1 MMYEPLRAYID
12 KYASDHISDA
22 DFELVKKAF
31 IFKRY
36 KKGQYLLQEGEVCK
50 YSAFILK
57 GSMRQF
63 SVDAKG
69 MEHVIH
75 FGIENWWVG
84 DRESLTM
91 LTPSKYNID
100 TIEDTEALLI
110 TSEDLQQLGAQLP
123 TIGKMINTMNQRNF
137 IASQKRIHDALSLT
151 AEERFL
157 ELQKN
162 HPDFLQRFPQTMLA
176 SYLGITAETYSRIRK
191 KALK

>member
-1 MMYEPLRAYID
+1 MHDALRAYIE
-12 KYASDHISDA
+12 KYASDNISDA

-31 IFKRY
+31 LFKRY

-69 MEHVIH
+69 VEHVIH

-91 LTPSKYNID
+91 LTPSRYNID
-100 TIEDTEALLI
+100 AIEDTETLLI
-110 TSEDLQQLGAQLP
+110 TSEDLQQLGDRLP
-123 TIGKMINTMNQRNF
+123 AIGKMINTMNQRNF

-151 AEERFL
+151 AEERYL
-157 ELQKN
+157 ELLKN

-191 KALK
+191 KVLK

>member
-1 MMYEPLRAYID
+1 MYDALRAYIE
-12 KYASDHISDA
+12 KYASEKITDA

-31 IFKRY
+31 TFKRY

-63 SVDAKG
+63 SVDTKG
-69 MEHVIH
+69 IEHVIH

-100 TIEDTEALLI
+100 AIEDTEALLI
-110 TSEDLQQLGAQLP
+110 TSEDLQQLGDQLP
-123 TIGKMINTMNQRNF
+123 TIGKMMNTMNQRNF
-137 IASQKRIHDALSLT
+137 IASQKRIHDSLSLT
-151 AEERFL
+151 AEERFI
-157 ELQKN
+157 ELKKN

-191 KALK
+191 KALR

>member
-1 MMYEPLRAYID
+1 MYEPLRAYID

>member
-1 MMYEPLRAYID
+1 MYDPIRAYID
-12 KYASDHISDA
+12 KYAAEKISDT

-31 IFKRY
+31 IYKRY
-36 KKGQYLLQEGEVCK
+36 KKGQYLLQENEVCK

-63 SVDAKG
+63 SVDTKG
-69 MEHVIH
+69 IEHIIH

-100 TIEDTEALLI
+100 AIEDTEALLI
-110 TSEDLQQLGAQLP
+110 SAEGFQQLGENLP
-123 TIGKMINTMNQRNF
+123 VIAKMIHTMNQRNF
-137 IASQKRIHDALSLT
+137 IASQKRIHDALTLT
-151 AEERFL
+151 AEERYL
-157 ELQKN
+157 ELKKN

>member
-1 MMYEPLRAYID
+1 MYDALRAYIE
-12 KYASDHISDA
+12 KYASEKITDA

-31 IFKRY
+31 TFKRY

-63 SVDAKG
+63 SVDTKG
-69 MEHVIH
+69 IEHVIH

-100 TIEDTEALLI
+100 AIEDTEVLLI
-110 TSEDLQQLGAQLP
+110 TSEDLQQLGDQLP
-123 TIGKMINTMNQRNF
+123 TIGKMMNTMNQRNF
-137 IASQKRIHDALSLT
+137 IASQKRIHDSLSLT
-151 AEERFL
+151 AEERFI
-157 ELQKN
+157 ELKKN

-176 SYLGITAETYSRIRK
+176 SYLGITAETFSRIRK
-191 KALK
+191 KALR

>member
-1 MMYEPLRAYID
+1 MYEALRAYID
-12 KYASDHISDA
+12 SYASDKISDA
-22 DFELVKKAF
+22 DFEIVKKAF
-31 IFKRY
+31 TFKRY

-69 MEHVIH
+69 IEHVIH

-100 TIEDTEALLI
+100 AIEDSDVLLI
-110 TSEDLQQLGAQLP
+110 TSEDLQQLSATLP
-123 TIGKMINTMNQRNF
+123 VIGKMVNTMNQRNF

-157 ELQKN
+157 ELLKN

>member
-1 MMYEPLRAYID
+1 MHDALRVYIE
-12 KYASDHISDA
+12 KYASDNMSDA

-57 GSMRQF
+57 GSMRQY
-63 SVDAKG
+63 SIDLKG
-69 MEHVIH
+69 MERIIH

-84 DRESLTM
+84 DRESSTM

-110 TSEDLQQLGAQLP
+110 TSEDLQKLL
-123 TIGKMINTMNQRNF
+123 
-137 IASQKRIHDALSLT
+137 HLT
-151 AEERFL
+151 L
-157 ELQKN
+157 
-162 HPDFLQRFPQTMLA
+162 
-176 SYLGITAETYSRIRK
+176 I
-191 KALK
+191 LK

>member
-1 MMYEPLRAYID
+1 MYESLRTYIE
-12 KYASDHISDA
+12 KYASDTFSET
-22 DFELVKKAF
+22 DFEVVKKTF
-31 IFKRY
+31 THKRF
-36 KKGQYLLQEGEVCK
+36 KKGQFLLQEGDVCK
-50 YSAFILK
+50 YNAFILK
-57 GSMRQF
+57 GSMRLY

-69 MEHVIH
+69 IEHIIQ

-100 TIEDTEALLI
+100 AIEDTEVLLI
-110 TSEDLQQLGAQLP
+110 TSEELQQLTATLP
-123 TIGKMINTMNQRNF
+123 IFSKMIHTLNQRNF
-137 IASQKRIHDALSLT
+137 SASQKRIHDALSLT
-151 AEERFL
+151 AEDRFL

>member
-1 MMYEPLRAYID
+1 MYEPLRAYID
-12 KYASDHISDA
+12 KYASENISDA
-22 DFELVKKAF
+22 DFEQVKKAF
-31 IFKRY
+31 TFKRY
-36 KKGQYLLQEGEVCK
+36 KKGQYLLQEGEVSK
-50 YSAFILK
+50 YTAFVLK

-69 MEHVIH
+69 TEHIIH

-84 DRESLTM
+84 DRESSTM

-100 TIEDTEALLI
+100 AIEDTEVLLT
-110 TSEDLQQLGAQLP
+110 TSEDLQQLSVSLP
-123 TIGKMINTMNQRNF
+123 VIGKMVNTMNQRNF

-157 ELQKN
+157 ELLKN

-176 SYLGITAETYSRIRK
+176 SYLGITAETFSRIRK

>member
-1 MMYEPLRAYID
+1 MHDALRVYIE
-12 KYASDHISDA
+12 KYASDKISDA

-31 IFKRY
+31 TFKRY
-36 KKGQYLLQEGEVCK
+36 KKGQYLLQEGEVSK
-50 YSAFILK
+50 YTAFILK

-63 SVDAKG
+63 SVDTKG
-69 MEHVIH
+69 AEHIIH

-84 DRESLTM
+84 DRESSTM
-91 LTPSKYNID
+91 LTPSIYNID
-100 TIEDTEALLI
+100 AIEDTEVLLT
-110 TSEDLQQLGAQLP
+110 TSEDLQQLSAALP
-123 TIGKMINTMNQRNF
+123 VIGKMINTMNQRNF

-157 ELQKN
+157 ALQKN

>member
-1 MMYEPLRAYID
+1 MHEALRAYIE
-12 KYASDHISDA
+12 KYASDKITDA
-22 DFELVKKAF
+22 DFELVKKSF

-69 MEHVIH
+69 IEHVIH

-100 TIEDTEALLI
+100 AIEDSEVLLI
-110 TSEDLQQLGAQLP
+110 TSEDLQQLGDQLP

-151 AEERFL
+151 AEDRFL

>member
-1 MMYEPLRAYID
+1 MYDALRTYID
-12 KYASDHISDA
+12 KYASDNISDA

-31 IFKRY
+31 TFKRY

-63 SVDAKG
+63 SVDTKG
-69 MEHVIH
+69 IEHIIH

-84 DRESLTM
+84 DRESITM
-91 LTPSKYNID
+91 LTPSRYNID
-100 TIEDTEALLI
+100 AIEDSEVLLI
-110 TSEDLQQLGAQLP
+110 TSEDLQQLGDSLP
-123 TIGKMINTMNQRNF
+123 VIGKMMHTMNQRNF

-151 AEERFL
+151 AEERYL
-157 ELQKN
+157 ELAKN

>member
-1 MMYEPLRAYID
+1 MHEPLRAYIE
-12 KYASDHISDA
+12 KYASEKISDA
-22 DFELVKKAF
+22 DFEQVKKAF
-31 IFKRY
+31 TFKRY
-36 KKGQYLLQEGEVCK
+36 KKGQYLLQEGDVSK
-50 YSAFILK
+50 YTAFVLK

-69 MEHVIH
+69 TEHIIH

-84 DRESLTM
+84 DRESSTM

-100 TIEDTEALLI
+100 AIEDTEVLLT
-110 TSEDLQQLGAQLP
+110 TSEELQELSAALP
-123 TIGKMINTMNQRNF
+123 VIGKMVNTMNQRNF

-151 AEERFL
+151 AEDRYL
-157 ELQKN
+157 ELLKN

-176 SYLGITAETYSRIRK
+176 SYLGITAETFSRIRK

>member
-1 MMYEPLRAYID
+1 MHDALRAYIE
-12 KYASDHISDA
+12 KYASDNISDA

-63 SVDAKG
+63 SVDVKG
-69 MEHVIH
+69 IEHIIH

-100 TIEDTEALLI
+100 AIEDTEALLI
-110 TSEDLQQLGAQLP
+110 TSEDLQQLGDKLP
-123 TIGKMINTMNQRNF
+123 TIEKMINTMNQRNF

-151 AEERFL
+151 AEERYL
-157 ELQKN
+157 ELLKN

-176 SYLGITAETYSRIRK
+176 SYLGITAETFIRIRK

>member
-1 MMYEPLRAYID
+1 MYEALRVYIE
-12 KYASDHISDA
+12 KYASETLSDS
-22 DFELVKKAF
+22 DFELIKKAF
-31 IFKRY
+31 TYKRY
-36 KKGQYLLQEGEVCK
+36 KRGQYMLQEGEVCK

-63 SVDAKG
+63 SIDNKG
-69 MEHVIH
+69 IEHVIH

-100 TIEDTEALLI
+100 AIEDSEVLLI
-110 TSEDLQQLGAQLP
+110 TSEDLQQLGDKLP

>member
-1 MMYEPLRAYID
+1 M
-12 KYASDHISDA
+12 
-22 DFELVKKAF
+22 
-31 IFKRY
+31 
-36 KKGQYLLQEGEVCK
+36 QEGEVCK

-69 MEHVIH
+69 IEHVIH

-100 TIEDTEALLI
+100 AIEDTEVLLI
-110 TSEDLQQLGAQLP
+110 TSEDLQELSATLP
-123 TIGKMINTMNQRNF
+123 VVGKMVNTMNQRNF

-151 AEERFL
+151 AEERYL
-157 ELQKN
+157 ELLKN

>member
-1 MMYEPLRAYID
+1 MYEPLRAYID
-12 KYASDHISDA
+12 KYASDKISDA

-69 MEHVIH
+69 IEHVIH

-100 TIEDTEALLI
+100 AIEDSETLLI
-110 TSEDLQQLGAQLP
+110 TSEDLQELSAKLP
-123 TIGKMINTMNQRNF
+123 VIGKMVNTMNQRNF

-151 AEERFL
+151 AEERYL
-157 ELQKN
+157 ELLKN

>member
-1 MMYEPLRAYID
+1 MHDALRVYIE
-12 KYASDHISDA
+12 KYASDNMSDA

-57 GSMRQF
+57 GSMRQY
-63 SVDAKG
+63 SIDLKG
-69 MEHVIH
+69 MERIIH

-84 DRESLTM
+84 DRESSTM

-110 TSEDLQQLGAQLP
+110 TSEDLQQLGDKLP
-123 TIGKMINTMNQRNF
+123 SIGKMINTMNQRNF

-151 AEERFL
+151 AEERYL
-157 ELQKN
+157 ELLKN

-176 SYLGITAETYSRIRK
+176 SYLGITAETFSRIRK

>member
-1 MMYEPLRAYID
+1 MHDALRAYIE
-12 KYASDHISDA
+12 KYASDKISDA
-22 DFELVKKAF
+22 DFELVKRAF

-63 SVDAKG
+63 SIDAKG

-100 TIEDTEALLI
+100 AIEDAEALLI
-110 TSEDLQQLGAQLP
+110 TSEDLQQLGDKLP

-176 SYLGITAETYSRIRK
+176 SYLGITAETFSRIRK

>member
-1 MMYEPLRAYID
+1 MYDALRAYID
-12 KYASDHISDA
+12 KYASDKITDA
-22 DFELVKKAF
+22 DFESVQKAF
-31 IFKRY
+31 LFKRY

-63 SVDAKG
+63 SIDAKG
-69 MEHVIH
+69 IEHIIH

-100 TIEDTEALLI
+100 AIEDTEALLI
-110 TSEDLQQLGAQLP
+110 TSEDLQQLSAMLP
-123 TIGKMINTMNQRNF
+123 VIGKMVNTMNQRNF

-151 AEERFL
+151 AEERYV
-157 ELQKN
+157 ELLKN
-162 HPDFLQRFPQTMLA
+162 HPNFLQRFPQTMLA
-176 SYLGITAETYSRIRK
+176 SYLGITAETFSRIRK
-191 KALK
+191 KVLR

>member
-1 MMYEPLRAYID
+1 MHDALRAYIE
-12 KYASDHISDA
+12 KYASDNISDA

-63 SVDAKG
+63 SVDVKG
-69 MEHVIH
+69 IEHIIH

-100 TIEDTEALLI
+100 AIEDTEALLI
-110 TSEDLQQLGAQLP
+110 TSEDLQQLGDKLP
-123 TIGKMINTMNQRNF
+123 TIEKMINTMNQRNF

-151 AEERFL
+151 AEERYL
-157 ELQKN
+157 ELLKN

-176 SYLGITAETYSRIRK
+176 SYLGITAETFSRIRK

>member
-1 MMYEPLRAYID
+1 MHEVLRAYIE
-12 KYASDHISDA
+12 KYASEKMADA
-22 DFELVKKAF
+22 DFELLKKAF

-63 SVDAKG
+63 SVDTKG
-69 MEHVIH
+69 IEHVIH
-75 FGIENWWVG
+75 FGMENWWVG

-100 TIEDTEALLI
+100 AIEDTEVLLI
-110 TSEDLQQLGAQLP
+110 TSEDLQELSNQLP
-123 TIGKMINTMNQRNF
+123 TIEKMIHIMNQRNF

>member
-1 MMYEPLRAYID
+1 MHDALRAYIE
-12 KYASDHISDA
+12 KYASDKISDS
-22 DFELVKKAF
+22 DFELVKKVF
-31 IFKRY
+31 LIKRY

-57 GSMRQF
+57 GSMRQY
-63 SVDAKG
+63 SIDAKG
-69 MEHVIH
+69 LERIIH
-75 FGIENWWVG
+75 FGIENWWIG
-84 DRESLTM
+84 DRESSTM

-110 TSEDLQQLGAQLP
+110 TSEDLKQLGDKLP
-123 TIGKMINTMNQRNF
+123 SIGKMINTMNQRNF

-151 AEERFL
+151 AEERYL
-157 ELQKN
+157 ELSKN

>member
-1 MMYEPLRAYID
+1 MHDALRAYIE
-12 KYASDHISDA
+12 KYASDNISDA

-63 SVDAKG
+63 SIDAKG
-69 MEHVIH
+69 IEHVIH

-100 TIEDTEALLI
+100 AIEDTEVLLI
-110 TSEDLQQLGAQLP
+110 TSEDLQQLGDLLP

-151 AEERFL
+151 AEERYL
-157 ELQKN
+157 ELLKN

>member
-1 MMYEPLRAYID
+1 MYDALKRYIE
-12 KYASDHISDA
+12 KYAEGSISDA

-69 MEHVIH
+69 IEHIIH
-75 FGIENWWVG
+75 LGIENWWVG
-84 DRESLTM
+84 DRESIAM

-100 TIEDTEALLI
+100 AIEDSEVLLI
-110 TSEDLQQLGAQLP
+110 TSEDLQQLGAKLP

-157 ELQKN
+157 ELSKN
-162 HPDFLQRFPQTMLA
+162 HADFLQRFPQTMLA
-176 SYLGITAETYSRIRK
+176 SYLGITAETFSRIRK